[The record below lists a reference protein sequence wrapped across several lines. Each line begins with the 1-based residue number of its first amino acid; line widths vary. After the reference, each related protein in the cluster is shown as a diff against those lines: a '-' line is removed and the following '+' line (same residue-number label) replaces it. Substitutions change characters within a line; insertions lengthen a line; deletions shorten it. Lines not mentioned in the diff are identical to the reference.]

1 MSFLILKKME
11 KEMELWEAILTRR
24 SIRKFTSQLVSHD
37 LIEKILR
44 AGMQAPSARNKQPWH
59 FIVIQ
64 NREMLDKISVVH
76 PYAYMLK
83 EAPLGIVICGDSNI
97 EITIEYIVQDCSA
110 ATQNMLLAAH
120 NFGLGAVWLGIYPR
134 EPRIKALRK
143 LLSIPENII
152 PVSMIAVGYPAEK
165 KEPENRFNPER
176 VHYEKW

>member
-1 MSFLILKKME
+1 ME
-11 KEMELWEAILTRR
+11 KEMDLWEAILTRR

-37 LIEKILR
+37 LIEKILK

-64 NREMLDKISVVH
+64 DREMLDKISVVH

>member
-1 MSFLILKKME
+1 
-11 KEMELWEAILTRR
+11 MELWEAILTRR

>member
-1 MSFLILKKME
+1 MD
-11 KEMELWEAILTRR
+11 LWEAILTRR
-24 SIRKFTSQLVSHD
+24 SIRKFKSTPIPD
-37 LIEKILR
+37 ELIEKILR

-59 FIVIQ
+59 FIVVK

-83 EAPLGIVICGDSNI
+83 EAPLGILICGDPKI

-134 EPRIKALRK
+134 EPRIKALRE
-143 LLSIPENII
+143 LLEIPDHII
-152 PVSMIAVGYPAEK
+152 PIAMIAVGYPDEK
-165 KEPENRFNPER
+165 KLPENRFKPER
-176 VHYEKW
+176 IHYEKW

>member
-1 MSFLILKKME
+1 MD
-11 KEMELWEAILTRR
+11 LWEAILTRR

-64 NREMLDKISVVH
+64 DREMLDKISVVH

>member
-1 MSFLILKKME
+1 ME
-11 KEMELWEAILTRR
+11 KEMDLWEAILTRR
-24 SIRKFTSQLVSHD
+24 SIRKFTSQLVSHY

>member
-1 MSFLILKKME
+1 ME
-11 KEMELWEAILTRR
+11 KEMDLWEAILTRR

>member
-1 MSFLILKKME
+1 MD
-11 KEMELWEAILTRR
+11 LWEAILTRR

>member
-1 MSFLILKKME
+1 MDA
-11 KEMELWEAILTRR
+11 WEVILTRR
-24 SIRKFTSQLVSHD
+24 SIRKFKSTEIPSD
-37 LIEKILR
+37 FIEKILR

-83 EAPLGIVICGDSNI
+83 EAPLGIVICGDI
-97 EITIEYIVQDCSA
+97 KLEITIEYIVQDCSA

-134 EPRIKALRK
+134 EPRIKALRE
-143 LLSIPENII
+143 LLNIPENII
-152 PVSMIAVGYPAEK
+152 PISMIAVGYPDEIK
-165 KEPENRFNPER
+165 HPENRYKPER
-176 VHYEKW
+176 IHYEKW